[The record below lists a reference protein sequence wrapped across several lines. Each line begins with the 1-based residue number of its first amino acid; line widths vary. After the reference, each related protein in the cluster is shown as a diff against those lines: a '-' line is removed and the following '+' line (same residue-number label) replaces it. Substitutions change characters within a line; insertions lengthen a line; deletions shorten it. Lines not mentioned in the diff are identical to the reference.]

1 MTSRCAASKTRFETQ
16 AGGEDLLLDAES
28 PVFARRTGRLMVS
41 PASGRY
47 ELQVFRDRPDPT
59 TRAYFRFGRSSLLP
73 GGLGSGS
80 ETEFRDRE
88 KGASLQNE
96 LCQAMEDRE

>member
-1 MTSRCAASKTRFETQ
+1 M
-16 AGGEDLLLDAES
+16 G
-28 PVFARRTGRLMVS
+28 P

-80 ETEFRDRE
+80 ETEFRGRE
-88 KGASLQNE
+88 KGPLLQNE
-96 LCQAMEDRE
+96 FCHYWLISGSGPQGRNSTDLTPVAIGDRG